1 MMSDAKDPPSAQD
14 AASGSEQGAGPDPM
28 KAKRG
33 RNIAL
38 ALGLVGF
45 AVLVFLF
52 TVVRLGANIL
62 DRPL

>member
-1 MMSDAKDPPSAQD
+1 MSDANDPQSVQD
-14 AASGSEQGAGPDPM
+14 ATSGSGRGSGPDPM

-45 AVLVFLF
+45 AVLVFLV
-52 TVVRLGANIL
+52 TVVRLGANII

>member
-1 MMSDAKDPPSAQD
+1 MSDANDPQSPQNATGG
-14 AASGSEQGAGPDPM
+14 AGQGPGPDPM

-45 AVLVFLF
+45 AVLVFLV